1 MDKKLLRPFKSLISF
16 NEAQKISLK
25 AVKPISRE
33 EKIYVQYALQRVL
46 SEEVVADIAVPPFDR
61 AAMDGYAVL
70 ASDTFGS
77 GQFTPKILRIVGSVH
92 AGEVPDKDILQ
103 GQCIKI
109 ATGAKI
115 PNGAD
120 AVVMIEDT
128 EKESEEA
135 KIFKPVYPEANLS
148 KKGSDIAM
156 GEVILREGEVLNPS
170 KIGVLASLGL
180 EVVKVYERPKVAIIP
195 TGNEVAEIG
204 NELKEG
210 QVYNSNSYALASIAG
225 ENGGIPVRMGIVEDS
240 FEAIKSSIEKALS
253 LDFVVLSGGS
263 SVGERDVLVDV
274 IEDMGKVL
282 FHGVQVKPGKPLL
295 LGLVKEKLVL
305 GTPGYPT
312 ACLIDGYVFMAP
324 IIRILAHLPKIER
337 QKVKAKI
344 SRRVVSTLGRQQ
356 FLTVKLKEN
365 EAIPVFKES
374 GAITSMAEAHGYV
387 EIAANV
393 DFVEKGDEV
402 EVFLF

>member
-1 MDKKLLRPFKSLISF
+1 LDKRSLRPFKSLISF
-16 NEAQKISLK
+16 DEAQKISLG
-25 AVKPISRE
+25 AAKPIARE
-33 EKIYVQYALQRVL
+33 EKVDVQEANGRVL
-46 SEEVVADIAVPPFDR
+46 SENVVAGIAVPPFDR
-61 AAMDGYAVL
+61 AAMDGYAVV
-70 ASDTFGS
+70 ASDTFGA
-77 GQFTPKILRIVGSVH
+77 GQFEPKILKIVGSVH
-92 AGEVPDKDILQ
+92 AGEVPKRDISQSL
-103 GQCIKI
+103 CMEI

-115 PNGAD
+115 PKGAD

-128 EKESEEA
+128 EIEGEEV

-148 KKGSDIAM
+148 KMGSDISM
-156 GEVILREGEVLNPS
+156 GEVILKEGEFLNPS
-170 KIGVLASLGL
+170 KTGVLASLGL
-180 EVVKVYERPKVAIIP
+180 RDVRVYEKPKVAIIP
-195 TGNEVAEIG
+195 TGNEVAGIG
-204 NELKEG
+204 KELKEG
-210 QVYNSNSYALASIAG
+210 QVYNSNSYALESIAR
-225 ENGGIPVRMGIVEDS
+225 ENGGLPTRMEIVEDT
-240 FEAIKSSIEKALS
+240 FEAIKASIERALS

-295 LGLVKEKLVL
+295 LGLVEEKLVL

-324 IIRILAHLPKIER
+324 IIRILGHLPKIER
-337 QKVKAKI
+337 QKVKARI

-356 FLTVKLKEN
+356 FLTVKLNDN

-393 DFVEKGDEV
+393 DLIEKGDEV